1 MKVNLRK
8 GLLQFVFSGS
18 FMKRWNDK
26 LRPMELVEVEKQA
39 HKMIIAFILLV
50 LNTKDMKLEEQVDLG
65 EKVILGGIFDY
76 FYRLVITDIKPPV
89 FYKIKSNPAH
99 FAELTNWVL
108 EQLNPRVEGLGK
120 DFWQQLKNYFYYPIE
135 DLSSKILGASHLLA
149 SRWEFSVLKK
159 LNFLDPEM
167 EEIEH
172 SFIQRLRG
180 FYDLK
185 GVKDL
190 TENQQSALTQFMNLC
205 GQLRFQK
212 RWSQTPRIPETSVL
226 GHLFIVACYAYFF
239 SLAVGAC
246 KRRRENNFF
255 AGLFHDIPELLTRD
269 IISPVKKSVSRIGSL
284 IREYEEQEL
293 NKKIFSLFVESQYKE
308 LLRKLKY
315 FLGIEVGSEFISTI
329 IKDNEV
335 KEVTLRQLQTEYN
348 KNTFEPKDGEL
359 LKVCDNIAAFIEAYT
374 ATRNGIINE
383 HLQLAQLRI
392 KNKYQNYILAD
403 RVHIGAILADFD

>member
-65 EKVILGGIFDY
+65 EKVILGGLFDY
-76 FYRLVITDIKPPV
+76 FYRLIITDIKPPV

-120 DFWQQLKNYFYYPIE
+120 DFWQQLKNYFYHPIE

-149 SRWEFSVLKK
+149 SRWEFLVLKK